1 MGILLG
7 VQKIR
12 MPGEMRIVE
21 AGLHN
26 MLKENEDSIGDQARS
41 LSYYILERDL
51 T

>member
-1 MGILLG
+1 MGILLW

-12 MPGEMRIVE
+12 MPREMEIVE

-26 MLKENEDSIGDQARS
+26 MLKENEDSKGNQARS
-41 LSYYILERDL
+41 LSYYILERYL